1 MPSVTNT
8 GTCLRPSC
16 TAIVWPSMS
25 GMIVDRRDQVLMTF
39 LVPRPFC
46 ASTFLSRWSS
56 TNAPFFT
63 LRGIRCLLS
72 FCSVGGGWCECGA
85 GAGGAHALALPSRLA
100 TTDDHPV
107 ARLVP
112 RPGATLGLTGR
123 VHRVAATGGLA
134 LTTAVRVVHRVHG
147 NATDGRTLPLPA
159 HTAGLA
165 PVDARLLGVTDLADR
180 GATALVD
187 VADLAGGH
195 PEQGHALVL
204 RDQLNAGAG
213 TPGDLRAA

>member
-25 GMIVDRRDQVLMTF
+25 GMIVERRDQVLMTF

-72 FCSVGGGWCECGA
+72 FCSVGGRVGCCTR
-85 GAGGAHALALPSRLA
+85 AGGAHALALPSRLA
-100 TTDDHPV
+100 AADDHPV

-112 RPGATLGLTGR
+112 RPGATLGLTRR
-123 VHRVAATGGLA
+123 VHRVTATGGLA

-147 NATDGRTLPLPA
+147 NATNGR
-159 HTAGLA
+159 
-165 PVDARLLGVTDLADR
+165 
-180 GATALVD
+180 
-187 VADLAGGH
+187 
-195 PEQGHALVL
+195 
-204 RDQLNAGAG
+204 
-213 TPGDLRAA
+213 